1 MRIALVN
8 YRYFISGGPERYM
21 FNIKELLESQ
31 GHEVIPFSVQSKKNF
46 SSKYEHL
53 FLSPIG
59 SGNEVY
65 FSEYKKS
72 FKTLAKGFAR
82 MTYSFEAKRTFKKFL
97 KTVKPDVVYILY
109 FQSKISCS
117 IVDAAYN
124 LKIPVIQRIS
134 DYSMV
139 APCNSLYNPTKRDI
153 CEDCLHKSSLCAIK
167 NKCIYHSSVY
177 SFVKSLALW
186 VQKIAGTRNKI
197 EKFIFPSSF
206 TLNKYIEGGY
216 PKEKLVYLPTPFN
229 ENTLRKDLEISYESF
244 ALYIGRIDPDKG
256 LETLID
262 AFVGTEFK
270 LKIIGFS
277 SVPGF
282 QEKLEEK
289 LNEKR
294 HCIEFLGRMDFFKMQ
309 EYLARC
315 LFTVIPSEW
324 YDNLPNTLLE
334 SYAFGKCVVAT
345 NLGSLSENVENGKTG
360 LLFKYKDFQDL
371 MEKCRSLFKDP
382 KQAIQM
388 GANALKKIH
397 TSYSMENHVK
407 KLEEVFNA
415 AYHKVST

>member
-8 YRYFISGGPERYM
+8 YRYFISGGPERYL
-21 FNIKELLESQ
+21 FSIKELLEAQ
-31 GHEVIPFSVQSKKNF
+31 GHEVIPFSVQSKKNVP
-46 SSKYEHL
+46 SKYEPL

-72 FKTLAKGFAR
+72 FKTLLKGFAR
-82 MTYSFEAKRTFKKFL
+82 MTYSFEAKRTFRRFL
-97 KTVKPDVVYILY
+97 KQVKPDLVYILY

-117 IVDAAYN
+117 IVDAAYS

-139 APCNSLYNPTKRDI
+139 VPCNSLYDPTKRDI
-153 CEDCLHKSSLCAIK
+153 CEACLHKSSLCAIK

-229 ENTLRKDLEISYESF
+229 ENTLRKDLEISYEPF

-262 AFVGTEFK
+262 AFVGTDFK

-282 QEKLEEK
+282 QEKLEKKLAEK
-289 LNEKR
+289 QHR
-294 HCIEFLGRMDFFKMQ
+294 IEFLGKMDFFKMQ

-345 NLGSLSENVENGKTG
+345 NLGSLSENVESGKTG
-360 LLFKYKDFQDL
+360 LLFKCKDFQEL
-371 MEKCRSLFKDP
+371 RAQAETLFSNASLAVQYGKNAKHLLEEKFS
-382 KQAIQM
+382 
-388 GANALKKIH
+388 G
-397 TSYSMENHVK
+397 ENHVHNLLDLFQSAIRK
-407 KLEEVFNA
+407 KAF
-415 AYHKVST
+415 